1 MVLFKCLNEVKL
13 SFVCFAGQ
21 VALPGGRT
29 DEGYTDDIRTA
40 LNEVEEF
47 EGCYIDY

>member
-1 MVLFKCLNEVKL
+1 MLPKVKL
-13 SFVCFAGQ
+13 SFVGFAGQ
-21 VALPGGRT
+21 VPLHGGRT